1 MNGFIPHIY
10 KLSITPDLVRFRFA
24 GRVEIF
30 GEATT
35 PTDDI
40 TLHALE
46 LDILHCRAW
55 IDDRFVDCSVTPEQ
69 EREQIRIRL
78 PQKRAGD
85 IRLEIVYQGVIDDR
99 MAGFYRSRYEVAGET
114 RYVAVTQF
122 QESDARRAFPCQDHP
137 AKKATFNVELIVDDH
152 LSAFSNTAE
161 EEVVSLGDGKKR
173 VRFKQTPP
181 MSTYLL
187 FFGVGAFETIGSPSD
202 GRVRA
207 VTIPGMTG
215 HADYGLAFG
224 PKALRFCEEYFRIP
238 FPLSKMDLIAIPD
251 FAFGAM
257 ENWGAITF
265 RENLLLHFPEMTSR
279 AGEERI
285 CEVIAH
291 EIVHQWFGNLVTPT
305 DWKYLWLNETFATFF
320 GYGVVDH
327 YHPAWGIWEQF
338 LVGQTDAAL
347 ARDGLQETVAIEI
360 SGRDHVVINTSTAPI
375 IYSKGGSILRQIK
388 GFIGE
393 ESFRDGLHHYLSRFA
408 YGNAAS
414 HHLWEAFEAVSAKP
428 VAGMMKNWIEQPG
441 HPVIRVH
448 REGRVL
454 SLQQERFTY
463 LPDRFDQVWH
473 IPVNIELFHADG
485 KSEVVRTLLT
495 ESRGQVALSQEPV
508 AFKLNAGQTGFYRC
522 WYANR
527 SDLKALGDLVQEKR
541 LSPEDRWGLENDFF
555 AMVRRGEQ
563 TVFDYIDFM
572 KHFENE
578 TEYLPLVSIADNL
591 FSAYMV
597 MEDKHRH
604 TIAAAGR
611 RLFDRALGKIGLE
624 PQPGEPFTTSLMR
637 DHVLLHAVFCGS
649 EETLAFGRTCFK
661 TLTSGGSVHPDIM
674 KSTMQIGAWLEDE
687 AALSWL
693 KNRFRSSA
701 SEHDRMNV
709 LAALACSNTPELV
722 RQALA
727 FVLEE
732 VPERNQ
738 FLPIAAACANP
749 KAVGAMWPWYR
760 DHLEQLKGLHPLL
773 YERVIAAIIPNAG
786 IWEPDA
792 VSEFFHDA
800 MDRSPQIRDTVLLAL
815 EKLKINLKMKER
827 HG

>member
-1 MNGFIPHIY
+1 MNGFIPRNY
-10 KLSITPDLVRFRFA
+10 KLSITPDLAHFRFS

-30 GEATT
+30 GEATA
-35 PTDDI
+35 PTDEI

-46 LDILHCRAW
+46 LDISNCRAW
-55 IDDRFVDCSVTPEQ
+55 IDDRFVDCSVTPER

-78 PQKRAGD
+78 PQKTAGN
-85 IRLEIVYQGVIDDR
+85 IRLKIVYRGVINDR
-99 MAGFYRSRYEVAGET
+99 MAGFYRSRYQVAGET

-137 AKKATFNVELIVDDH
+137 VKKATFNVELIVDDH
-152 LSAFSNTAE
+152 LSAFSNTTE
-161 EEVVSLGDGKKR
+161 KEVVSLGDGKKR
-173 VRFKQTPP
+173 VCFQQTPP

-202 GRVRA
+202 ARVRA

-215 HADYGLAFG
+215 YADYGLAFG
-224 PKALRFCEEYFRIP
+224 ANALRFCEEYFGIP
-238 FPLSKMDLIAIPD
+238 FPLSKLDLIAIPD

-265 RENLLLHFPEMTSR
+265 RENLLLHFPGMTSR

-291 EIVHQWFGNLVTPT
+291 EIAHQWFGNLVTPS
-305 DWKYLWLNETFATFF
+305 DWKYLWLNESFATFF

-327 YHPAWGIWEQF
+327 YHPEWEIWDQF

-347 ARDGLQETVAIEI
+347 ARDGLQKTVAIEI
-360 SGRDHVVINTSTAPI
+360 AGRDHVVINASTAPI

-388 GFIGE
+388 GFIGD
-393 ESFRDGLHHYLSRFA
+393 ESFRDGLHRYLSRFA
-408 YGNAAS
+408 YTNAAS
-414 HHLWEAFEAVSAKP
+414 HHLWEALEAVSAKP
-428 VAGMMKNWIEQPG
+428 VARMMKNWIEQPG
-441 HPVIRVH
+441 HPVVRAQ
-448 REGRVL
+448 RQGRVL

-463 LPDRFDQVWH
+463 LPDRFEQVWH

-495 ESRGQVALSQEPV
+495 ESQGQVALPHEPV

-522 WYANR
+522 WYSNR
-527 SDLKALGDLVQEKR
+527 SNLEALGGLICEKR
-541 LSPEDRWGLENDFF
+541 LPPEDRWGLENDFY

-563 TVFDYIDFM
+563 TIFDYIDFM

-578 TEYLPLVSIADNL
+578 TDYLPLVSIADNL

-597 MEDKHRH
+597 VEDKHRDA
-604 TIAAAGR
+604 IAAAGR
-611 RLFDRALGKIGLE
+611 RLFDRALAQIGLE
-624 PQPGEPFTTSLMR
+624 PQPGERFTTSLLR
-637 DHVLLHAVFCGS
+637 DHILLHAVFYGS
-649 EETLAFGRTCFK
+649 EEALEFGRTHFK
-661 TLTSGGSVHPDIM
+661 TLAAGGSIHPDIM
-674 KSTMQIGAWLEDE
+674 KSIMQIGAWTENE
-687 AALSWL
+687 GALKWL
-693 KNRFRSSA
+693 QNRFRSST

-709 LAALACSNTPELV
+709 LTALACSNGPELV
-722 RQALA
+722 RRALA
-727 FVLEE
+727 FVLAE

-749 KAVGAMWPWYR
+749 EAVVSMWPWYR
-760 DHLEQLKGLHPLL
+760 DHLEQLERLHPRL
-773 YERVIAAIIPNAG
+773 YERVIAAVIPNAG
-786 IWEPDA
+786 IWAPDA
-792 VSEFFHDA
+792 VSEFFQDYV
-800 MDRSPQIRDTVLLAL
+800 DQLPQTRDTVLLAL
-815 EKLKINLKMKER
+815 EKLKINLKLFLNS
-827 HG
+827 